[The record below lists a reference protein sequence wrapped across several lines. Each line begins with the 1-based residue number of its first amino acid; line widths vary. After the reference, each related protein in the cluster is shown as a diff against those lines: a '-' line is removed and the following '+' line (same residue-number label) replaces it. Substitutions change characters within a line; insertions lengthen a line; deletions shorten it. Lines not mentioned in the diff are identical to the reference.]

1 MAIEWKPIEGG
12 FGSVM
17 ETALAQSKQL
27 APQQIDITQGFGGRF
42 VTPEEYYSSKY
53 ADTVMN
59 AQQTMWDKYT
69 EIENQ
74 RIKDRDAYFN
84 EREAWL
90 NQRQGL
96 LERMNNNNPSIS
108 SVATNTASSVLP
120 NDSNGYR
127 QAMFDEFRAQGLSEN
142 QALGLLLNVEAENN
156 FQSQYLFGTHQ
167 DGPRTAY
174 GALSWQGGREKGLL
188 NNLAKAGLY
197 KDGRIVQSADS
208 VKVMAS
214 YMVHELKSGT
224 QGNYLNFKGNTPL
237 DYAREANRTFT
248 RSSRKAEV
256 LQGRE
261 RQYATALNW
270 YNNRGKK

>member
-17 ETALAQSKQL
+17 ETALAQAKQL

-42 VTPEEYYSSKY
+42 VTPEEYYSFKY
-53 ADTVMN
+53 ADIAMN

-90 NQRQGL
+90 NERQGL
-96 LERMNNNNPSIS
+96 LERMNNNPSIS
-108 SVATNTASSVLP
+108 SVATNTASSVMP

-197 KDGRIVQSADS
+197 KDGKIVQSADS
-208 VKVMAS
+208 VRVMAS
-214 YMVHELKSGT
+214 YMVQELKSGT

>member
-1 MAIEWKPIEGG
+1 MAIEWKPIDSG
-12 FGSVM
+12 FGSIM
-17 ETALAQSKQL
+17 ETALAQAKQL

-53 ADTVMN
+53 ADTAMN

-90 NQRQGL
+90 NERQGL
-96 LERMNNNNPSIS
+96 LERMNNNPTIS
-108 SVATNTASSVLP
+108 SVATNTASSVMP

-156 FQSQYLFGTHQ
+156 FQSRYLFGTHQ

-197 KDGRIVQSADS
+197 KDGKIVQSADS
-208 VKVMAS
+208 VRVMAS
-214 YMVHELKSGT
+214 YMVQELKSGT

>member
-53 ADTVMN
+53 ADTTMN

-96 LERMNNNNPSIS
+96 LERMNNNPSIS
-108 SVATNTASSVLP
+108 SVATNTASSVMP

-214 YMVHELKSGT
+214 YMVQELKSGT